1 MLKITQR
8 GKEELRR
15 LSLST
20 GDKPGGVMRL
30 VAGHFGRLQFVK
42 DYDEDF
48 SCDQVIA
55 DEGETIL
62 LVDNKLAETLDGV
75 TIDYQTAR
83 GGLCLLRDENPD
95 PI

>member
-1 MLKITQR
+1 MKITER

-15 LSLST
+15 LSSST
-20 GDKPGGVMRL
+20 GDKPGGVLRL

-48 SCDQVIA
+48 SHDQVIR

-62 LVDNKLAETLDGV
+62 LVDNEMAETLDGV

-83 GGLCLLRDENPD
+83 GGLCLLRDEDPD
-95 PI
+95 PV